1 MSDEGRVRFDKSA
14 GSYYVDLW
22 WKGERVRLYRL
33 PILGGDM
40 VSCKTEQMAEAL
52 RYVVNRQIDQ
62 GIFEPARFKIK
73 RPLHMKAYATTWLE
87 QQTHLMAS
95 TRRDYAQYINKW
107 IIPSLGGVFI
117 NDITEG
123 KIEEFIK
130 ALPLGPKGKQNVL
143 GCLMKILHD
152 AERAHHIDKAPMKPV
167 MRGKNRVVDPEVI
180 WVEPEEQEKI
190 INALKPQY
198 RPVILFGMLTGVRP
212 AEARALQWEDVLW
225 SRNEIMIRHA
235 FDCYGALVI
244 VKGKKILPVPM
255 LEETRA
261 LLEDL
266 RGKNLSPYVFINQRT
281 GEPFGANLCKV
292 FARACKKALGYQI
305 GIAKASRTSFA
316 QNLANNGVEIGMV
329 SRLLRHSSLKVTKR
343 YYEFQTEPLK
353 SAVEK
358 VRRIR

>member
-1 MSDEGRVRFDKSA
+1 
-14 GSYYVDLW
+14 
-22 WKGERVRLYRL
+22 
-33 PILGGDM
+33 
-40 VSCKTEQMAEAL
+40 
-52 RYVVNRQIDQ
+52 
-62 GIFEPARFKIK
+62 
-73 RPLHMKAYATTWLE
+73 
-87 QQTHLMAS
+87 
-95 TRRDYAQYINKW
+95 
-107 IIPSLGGVFI
+107 
-117 NDITEG
+117 
-123 KIEEFIK
+123 
-130 ALPLGPKGKQNVL
+130 
-143 GCLMKILHD
+143 MKILHD
-152 AERAHHIDKAPMKPV
+152 AERAKDIEKAPMKPV

-235 FDCYGALVI
+235 FDCYGSLVV
-244 VKGKKILPVPM
+244 VKGKKILPVP
-255 LEETRA
+255 LFDDTRA

-281 GEPFGANLCKV
+281 GDPFGANLGKV
-292 FARACKKALGYQI
+292 FARACKKAMGYQI

-329 SRLLRHSSLKVTKR
+329 SRLLRHSSLKITKR

-353 SAVEK
+353 SAVDK
-358 VRRIR
+358 VRKIR